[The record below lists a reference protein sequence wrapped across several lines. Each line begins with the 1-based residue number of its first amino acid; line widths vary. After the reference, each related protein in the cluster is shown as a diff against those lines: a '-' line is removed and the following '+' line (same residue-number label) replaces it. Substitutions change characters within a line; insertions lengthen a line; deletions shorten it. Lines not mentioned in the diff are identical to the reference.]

1 MADSLK
7 YNMNNQPAIFDN
19 IPIAIY
25 SCDAQGYITSYNKAA
40 KELWGVTPVIGKDK
54 WCGSWKIFDLSGES
68 VSLDSCPMARAIKEG
83 RPIEG
88 EEIVVQRPD
97 GSFCNI
103 MPHPIPFFDESGA
116 VAGAI
121 NTLIDVTEQR
131 KNEARQRIMASIVE
145 STDDAIIS
153 KTLSGVITSWN
164 KGAEKILKYTEAE
177 ILGKSI
183 TLLLP
188 SDKIGEESLI
198 IDKIASGETIDHFE
212 TKRITKD
219 GHSIPVSLTI
229 SPVKNSYGQ
238 IIGASKILRDI
249 TVQKLAEQALQQ
261 HSESLEIL
269 NAKKDEFIGLAS
281 HELKTP
287 ITSINGY
294 LQIIDQKV
302 SSDDDNKVFIHK
314 ALLQVKKLSALIAD
328 LLDVSKIESGKLPLS
343 FTTFNFLHLVNDVI
357 ELLQHSNH
365 SHEIVVN
372 CNATNWII
380 TADKQRIEQVIINLI
395 SNAVKYSP
403 NDIRVFVHITCS
415 EDQMVFSVQDFG
427 IGIAQKY
434 HKHIFSKFYRAE
446 DLKAN
451 ISGLG
456 IGLYISSQIISRHS
470 GKLWFDS
477 KPNEGSTF
485 FFEIP
490 VNQ

>member
-1 MADSLK
+1 
-7 YNMNNQPAIFDN
+7 
-19 IPIAIY
+19 
-25 SCDAQGYITSYNKAA
+25 
-40 KELWGVTPVIGKDK
+40 
-54 WCGSWKIFDLSGES
+54 
-68 VSLDSCPMARAIKEG
+68 
-83 RPIEG
+83 
-88 EEIVVQRPD
+88 
-97 GSFCNI
+97 
-103 MPHPIPFFDESGA
+103 
-116 VAGAI
+116 
-121 NTLIDVTEQR
+121 
-131 KNEARQRIMASIVE
+131 
-145 STDDAIIS
+145 
-153 KTLSGVITSWN
+153 
-164 KGAEKILKYTEAE
+164 
-177 ILGKSI
+177 
-183 TLLLP
+183 LLP

-198 IDKIASGETIDHFE
+198 IAKIARGETIDHFE
-212 TKRITKD
+212 TRRITKD

-229 SPVKNSYGQ
+229 SPVKNGYGQ

-249 TVQKLAEQALQQ
+249 TIQKLAEQALQQ

-302 SSDDDNKVFIHK
+302 SSNDDNKVFIHK

-343 FTTFNFLHLVNDVI
+343 FTTFDFLHLLSDVI
-357 ELLQHSNH
+357 ELLQYSNH

-372 CNATNWII
+372 SNATNLIV

-395 SNAVKYSP
+395 SNAIKYSP
-403 NDIRVFVHITCS
+403 NDIRVFVNVTCS
-415 EDQMVFSVQDFG
+415 GDQIVFSVQDFG

-456 IGLYISSQIISRHS
+456 IGLYISSQIINRHS

-477 KPNEGSTF
+477 RKDEGATF

-490 VNQ
+490 VNR